1 MNLRALILSH
11 LAIRLRMS
19 VAGGE
24 TYGVVT
30 VHWFEFKIMK
40 YGSRTLGLLLI
51 AALVIATWTTGA
63 LTAADLASRSLAGL
77 PAPPVEH
84 PAGCHAH
91 GGKSLPDSQ
100 LPHSPRPAPASHQ
113 CCLTGHNVAAVQASH
128 PTPPSRQWTR
138 VTLQIVPA
146 LIECSYKESDVLMVL
161 SADPPGMTP
170 LRI

>member
-1 MNLRALILSH
+1 
-11 LAIRLRMS
+11 MS
-19 VAGGE
+19 VASGE

-30 VHWFEFKIMK
+30 AHWFEFKIMK
-40 YGSRTLGLLLI
+40 CGSRTLGLLLT
-51 AALVIATWTTGA
+51 AALVMATWATGA

-84 PAGCHAH
+84 PTGCHAH

-113 CCLTGHNVAAVQASH
+113 CCLTGHDVAMVQPSH
-128 PTPPSRQWTR
+128 PTPPSRQWTQ
-138 VTLQIVPA
+138 VAVQIMAA
-146 LIECSYKESDVLMVL
+146 LTECSYEESDVSMVL
-161 SADPPGMTP
+161 AADPPGMTP